1 MALGPVL
8 AACAAIL
15 AVGAISVRADG
26 SLALRLA
33 VPDERARARPLTTWG
48 WGPLEVIGRRLL
60 RLRPVARVAS
70 IQRIER
76 DLVMA
81 RLDAVVPPAGVVGAG
96 ALAGTVIGGLALAS
110 PGPLPLMAPILGLAS
125 AAMPSLL
132 VSRAARH
139 RAREADSAI
148 PQLLDLLS
156 AGTAAGLPAMAVLAR
171 AARTVRGPLAD
182 ELASVLVAVDHGAPW
197 RSELEAMAARLGLP
211 DLRRVVATIGRSER
225 LGSSLSGSLRDLA
238 GDVRFARRA
247 GATERARAAPVKM
260 LFPLV
265 FLVLPAFLLLT
276 VVPVLLVSLRSI
288 G

>member
-1 MALGPVL
+1 MALGSAL

-15 AVGAISVRADG
+15 AVVAISVRADG
-26 SLALRLA
+26 AVAVRLA
-33 VPDERARARPLTTWG
+33 VPGERARAPRASTTWG

-60 RLRPVARVAS
+60 RLRPVAHVAL
-70 IQRIER
+70 IHRIER

-81 RLDAVVPPAGVVGAG
+81 RLDVVSPAGVVGAG
-96 ALAGTVIGGLALAS
+96 ALAGAVIGGLALVG
-110 PGPLPLMAPILGLAS
+110 PGPLPLLGPILGLAS
-125 AAMPSLL
+125 AAAPSLL

-139 RAREADSAI
+139 RARAADSAI

-171 AARTVRGPLAD
+171 ASRTVRGPLAE
-182 ELASVLVAVDHGAPW
+182 ELGSVLVAVDHGAPW

-225 LGSSLSGSLRDLA
+225 LGSSLSRSLRDLA
-238 GDVRFARRA
+238 ADVRAARRA

-265 FLVLPAFLLLT
+265 LLVLPAFLLLT

>member
-1 MALGPVL
+1 MMLGPAL
-8 AACAAIL
+8 AACAALL
-15 AVGAISVRADG
+15 AVVAISVRTDG
-26 SLALRLA
+26 SLTLRLA
-33 VPDERARARPLTTWG
+33 VPGERARARPPTTWS

-60 RLRPVARVAS
+60 LLRSFARVAR
-70 IQRIER
+70 IHRIER

-81 RLDAVVPPAGVVGAG
+81 RLDVVVTPAGVVGAG
-96 ALAGTVIGGLALAS
+96 AVAGTVIGGLAVVG
-110 PGPLPLMAPILGLAS
+110 PGPLPLLAPILGLA
-125 AAMPSLL
+125 AAAAPSVL

-139 RAREADSAI
+139 RVRAADSAI

-156 AGTAAGLPAMAVLAR
+156 AGTAAGLPAMTVLAR
-171 AARTVRGPLAD
+171 AARTVRGPLAE

-225 LGSSLSGSLRDLA
+225 LGSNLSRSLRDLA
-238 GDVRFARRA
+238 ADVRAARRA

-265 FLVLPAFLLLT
+265 LLVLPAFLLLT
-276 VVPVLLVSLRSI
+276 VVSVLLVSLRSI

>member
-1 MALGPVL
+1 MALGPAL

-15 AVGAISVRADG
+15 AVVAISVRADG
-26 SLALRLA
+26 SLALRSA
-33 VPDERARARPLTTWG
+33 VPAELASDRPPTTWG
-48 WGPLEVIGRRLL
+48 WGPLEIIGRRLL
-60 RLRPVARVAS
+60 RLRPVARVAG

-76 DLVMA
+76 DLVKA
-81 RLDAVVPPAGVVGAG
+81 RLDGLVPPAGVVAAG
-96 ALAGTVIGGLALAS
+96 ALAGTVIGGLALVG
-110 PGPLPLMAPILGLAS
+110 PGPLPLLAPIVGLAS
-125 AAMPSLL
+125 AAAPSLL

-139 RAREADSAI
+139 RARAADSEI

-171 AARTVRGPLAD
+171 AARTVRGPLAE
-182 ELASVLVAVDHGAPW
+182 ELASVLVAVEHGAPW
-197 RSELEAMAARLGLP
+197 RAELEAMAARLGLP

-225 LGSSLSGSLRDLA
+225 LGSNLSRSLHDLA
-238 GDVRFARRA
+238 ADVRASRRA
-247 GATERARAAPVKM
+247 GATERARTAPVKM